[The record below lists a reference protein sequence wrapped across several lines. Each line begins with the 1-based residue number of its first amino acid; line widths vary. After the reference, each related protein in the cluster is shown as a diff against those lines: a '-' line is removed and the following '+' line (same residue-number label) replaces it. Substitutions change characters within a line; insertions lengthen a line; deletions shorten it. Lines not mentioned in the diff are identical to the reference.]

1 VHKSYVVK
9 IDKVGEYHN
18 QSALPIMANDLDDFK
33 KERQELIERIQN
45 YETVL
50 QNLKYRIAQLD
61 ALIEYIQK
69 KESENNKKLHK
80 KKKK

>member
-1 VHKSYVVK
+1 
-9 IDKVGEYHN
+9 
-18 QSALPIMANDLDDFK
+18 MANDLDDFK